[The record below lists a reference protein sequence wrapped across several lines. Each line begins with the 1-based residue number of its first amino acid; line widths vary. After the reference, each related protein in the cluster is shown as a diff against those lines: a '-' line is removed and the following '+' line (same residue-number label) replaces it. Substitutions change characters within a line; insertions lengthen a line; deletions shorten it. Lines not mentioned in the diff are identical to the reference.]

1 MNREDALL
9 HWVWLAEAL
18 GPGGV
23 HVRDVLDAF
32 GTPQALYEARF
43 SQDLSALLSPGQL
56 HAGSLACTLPHGTM
70 RNTPLRCA

>member
-32 GTPQALYEARF
+32 GTPQALYEAC
-43 SQDLSALLSPGQL
+43 LLYTSAPG
-56 HAGSLACTLPHGTM
+56 HADAGG
-70 RNTPLRCA
+70 